1 MPAFHMTQSFTHLH
15 VHTQYSLMQ
24 GALPIKALAKKL
36 KALEYDACAITDHG
50 NLFGAVEFYHTLKGE
65 EITPIIGI
73 GINVAKESR
82 HKRDYEQ
89 RGPNAHQTLLL
100 CQNREGYHNLT
111 YLSSLAYTEGKH
123 YGFPRVDHE
132 LLEKYNKSL
141 IALSAGLNGE
151 LAQHILNGRL
161 DDAESLATWYRDV
174 FEGRYYIELQSTEQV
189 EQKDLNPRLI
199 EIAQKLDI
207 PLVATNDCHYL
218 TEEDADAH
226 YILELM
232 GLQKRI
238 TDSDIPPMKP
248 NQLYLKSKEEMQN
261 VFSEFPQEAL
271 SNTVLIAEQCEL
283 SLENNSYYLPKF
295 ELPENETPDSFL
307 TRSSKGGLEKRLENL
322 FKLYNPKETYAEF
335 RKEYDAR
342 LEFELNV
349 IIQMKFPGYFL
360 IVADFINWAKN
371 KNIPVGPGRGSGA
384 GSLVA
389 YALRITDV
397 DPLRY
402 GLLFERFLNPDR
414 ISMPDFDIDFEVS
427 GREDV
432 IEYVRE
438 KYGENN
444 VCQIATFQ
452 SLGARAAIRNV
463 ARVLDFP
470 YSEADKIAKLI
481 PNKLGINLEESIRQE
496 PDLKRLEQEGSE
508 NEQKLIRLAKSL
520 EGLTTHLGTHAAGV
534 IIMDTDIREV
544 MPVCT
549 GKDDSLQSTYPM
561 KYAEDQG
568 AVKFD
573 FLGLLTL
580 SNIEVA
586 LKLINANKADPFDIE
601 MIPMDDKLTFDLLCH
616 GDTTGVFQLESSGMK
631 KLVVDMQ
638 PSVFGDIV
646 AIVALYR
653 PGPLGSGMVED
664 FIQCKHGRKQIV
676 YPHPLM
682 EPILKETYGVMVYQ
696 EQIMQ
701 AVQVLAGFTLGQAD
715 LLRRAIGKKIA
726 EVLAEQREIFVKG
739 CLSNPT
745 YVEGCRSI
753 SPEQKAND
761 IFDLIDYFSG
771 YGFNKSHTVA
781 YGLISY
787 QTAYLKAH
795 FPVQF
800 MAALLNCSMSNP
812 DKVVNFISECK
823 EMGIE
828 VLPPDVNQSVNE
840 FTVSFLRY
848 ELILLGQNMLKG
860 LGVPASTRRIL
871 LDLEGQT
878 FPDKETLLSR
888 LNQLPNQ
895 EEILPYQDSILR
907 SMRIEAVR
915 FGLNAVKN
923 VGGNA
928 VDAILKARE
937 KKPEKCFTGIM
948 DFMKNVDLTKVN
960 SRVLE
965 TFVKCGAFDSLNDN
979 RAQLLEILEE
989 AVHIGLEF
997 QRAEDSLQNSLFD
1010 LLSKEDAKET
1020 ETQIEFRDIKNW
1032 TTKQRLAREKEAL
1045 GFYVSGH
1052 PLDRYEFEI
1061 KKLAITTYDLREQKR
1076 NEGDSVSLAG
1086 IILSNT
1092 VRLSKKNERFSIIKL
1107 EDLRGSIEI
1116 PIYAK
1121 LYEEVK
1127 ELLEEDEPVRIT
1139 GRVNFRDDEVRL
1151 VADKVQLISQL
1162 REEFCKCVTIDIL
1175 EEQLTPQS
1183 LNTFREL
1190 LLTSPGK
1197 ASIHVQIHTAG
1208 ESTVKIA
1215 LPENI
1220 AIVPKLVDG
1229 LGEIFEWERVA
1240 FGY

>member
-1 MPAFHMTQSFTHLH
+1 MTQSFTHLH
-15 VHTQYSLMQ
+15 LHTQYSLMQ
-24 GALPIKALAKKL
+24 GAIPIKALTKKL
-36 KALEYDACAITDHG
+36 KALEYHACAITDHG
-50 NLFGAVEFYHTLKGE
+50 NMFGAIEFYHALVAA
-65 EITPIIGI
+65 EITPIIGT
-73 GINVAKESR
+73 GIYVAKESR

-89 RGPNAHQTLLL
+89 RGPNAHQTILL
-100 CQNREGYHNLT
+100 CQNREGYRNLT

-132 LLEKYNKSL
+132 LLEKYNENL

-161 DDAESLATWYRDV
+161 NEAKSLAAWYRDL
-174 FEGRYYIELQSTEQV
+174 FEGRYYIELQSTGRPEQDEV
-189 EQKDLNPRLI
+189 NPQLI
-199 EIAQKLDI
+199 LIAQELNI
-207 PLVATNDCHYL
+207 PLVASNDCHYL
-218 TEEDADAH
+218 SEEDAYAH

-232 GLQKRI
+232 GLQKRV

-248 NQLYLKSKEEMQN
+248 SQLYLKSKEEMQET
-261 VFSEFPQEAL
+261 FASLPSESL
-271 SNTVLIAEQCEL
+271 SNTTVIADQCDL
-283 SLENNSYYLPKF
+283 SLDNKVYYLPKF
-295 ELPENETPDSFL
+295 ELPENETPDSYMI
-307 TRSSKGGLEKRLENL
+307 RSAKEGLEKRLENL
-322 FKLYNPKETYAEF
+322 FKIYSPEEPFSEF
-335 RKEYDAR
+335 RKEYDDR

-349 IIQMKFPGYFL
+349 IIQMEFPGYFL
-360 IVADFINWAKN
+360 IVADFINWAKDN
-371 KNIPVGPGRGSGA
+371 GIPVGPGRGSGA

-397 DPLRY
+397 DPLRF

-414 ISMPDFDIDFEVS
+414 ISMPDFDIDFEVN
-427 GREDV
+427 GREAV
-432 IEYVRE
+432 IDYVRK

-444 VCQIATFQ
+444 VCQISTFQ
-452 SLGARAAIRNV
+452 SLGAKGAIRGV

-481 PNKLGINLEESIRQE
+481 PDKLGINLEESIRQE
-496 PDLKRLEQEGSE
+496 PDLSRMELEGTE
-508 NEQKLIRLAKSL
+508 NEQKLIGLAKSL

-549 GKDDSLQSTYPM
+549 GKEDSLQSTYTM

-580 SNIEVA
+580 SNIEAA
-586 LKLINANKADPFDIE
+586 LKLINVDRFDDPFDLE
-601 MIPMDDKLTFDLLCH
+601 MIPMDDPLTFNLLCQ
-616 GDTTGVFQLESSGMK
+616 GDTTGIFQLESSGMK
-631 KLVVDMQ
+631 KLVFDMQ
-638 PSVFGDIV
+638 PSVFEDIV

-676 YPHPLM
+676 YPHVLM
-682 EPILKETYGVMVYQ
+682 EAILKETYGVMVYQ

-726 EVLAEQREIFVKG
+726 AVLTEQREIFVSG
-739 CLSNPT
+739 CLNNPAF
-745 YVEGCRSI
+745 VEGCGSAT
-753 SPEQKAND
+753 PEQKANN

-800 MAALLNCSMSNP
+800 MAALLNCSMNNP
-812 DKVVNFISECK
+812 DKVVNFISECR

-840 FTVSFLRY
+840 FTVSFLKY
-848 ELILLGQNMLKG
+848 QLDTPGMTMLKG
-860 LGVPASTRRIL
+860 LGVPESVLQVLEKLEKEEFQEKEAL
-871 LDLEGQT
+871 LARLKELPGQEQISAYRD
-878 FPDKETLLSR
+878 F
-888 LNQLPNQ
+888 
-895 EEILPYQDSILR
+895 ILR
-907 SMRIEAVR
+907 ASRIEAVR

-928 VDAILKARE
+928 VDAILEARD
-937 KKPEKCFTGIM
+937 KKPDKCFTDIM
-948 DFMKNVDLTKVN
+948 DFMKTVDLSKVN

-965 TFVKCGAFDSLNDN
+965 TFVKCGAFDSLNRN
-979 RAQLLEILEE
+979 RAQLLEVLEE
-989 AVHIGLEF
+989 TVHIGLEF
-997 QRAEDSLQNSLFD
+997 QRAEDPLQNSLFD
-1010 LLSKEDAKET
+1010 LLSKEEAQNT
-1020 ETQIEFRDIKNW
+1020 ETQIEFPEVKDW
-1032 TTKQRLAREKEAL
+1032 PTKQRLACEKEAL

-1052 PLDRYEFEI
+1052 PLDRYESEI
-1061 KKLAITTYDLREQKR
+1061 KKLAISTYDLREQRRK
-1076 NEGDSVSLAG
+1076 EGDVVSLAG
-1086 IILSNT
+1086 IIISST
-1092 VRLSKKNERFSIIKL
+1092 VRLSRKNEKFSIIKL

-1127 ELLEEDEPVRIT
+1127 ELLSADEPILVT
-1139 GRVNFRDDEVRL
+1139 GRVGYRDDEVGL
-1151 VADKVQLISQL
+1151 VADKIQLLSLL
-1162 REEFCKCVTIDIL
+1162 RQETCKGITIDYS
-1175 EEQLTPQS
+1175 EQQFSPQS
-1183 LNTFREL
+1183 LNTLREL
-1190 LLTSPGK
+1190 LLTSPGD
-1197 ASIHVQIHTAG
+1197 ASICFQIHTP
-1208 ESTVKIA
+1208 EDSTVKIE
-1215 LPENI
+1215 LEENI
-1220 AIVPKLVDG
+1220 ALAPKFVDG
-1229 LGEIFEWERVA
+1229 LGDLFEWQSVVFE
-1240 FGY
+1240 Y